1 MMEPK
6 EALKI
11 INKDIRDI
19 EMTVY
24 RFEEVLRPRI
34 EADKKVLDE
43 LRTRRVK
50 LAALIEKMKGKEEV
64 TKEEINEALPESLR

>member
-1 MMEPK
+1 MEPK

-24 RFEEVLRPRI
+24 HFEEVLRPRI
-34 EADKKVLDE
+34 EADKKVLDD
-43 LRTRRVK
+43 LRSRRVK